1 MYDFDFGKNFVETT
15 LQVNAEVW
23 FVKNKSDSW
32 HLVYMQKDQCLKI
45 EEEEIQGMFQ
55 S

>member
-15 LQVNAEVW
+15 LQANAEIW